1 MLMNIINILFIFV
14 VIFVLAYI
22 FGMVLINIIDE
33 RLTKLTNTTE
43 PFSNNNSKTVESKSK
58 EEETP
63 KILYKKKDESE
74 RIVTEEKNKDFTFD
88 EEYYQQMA
96 KDKKIHGFEDKSE
109 FKPWKIEKKDMPV
122 CFKNHEHIKDGS
134 SLDCSY
140 GVTNYADPYDMS
152 PMDHNLFMLNYPRN
166 MTLQDYINWLYCFVG
181 KEDELPYNHL
191 KNLEKM
197 KMGKKLVYE
206 EGVLPPPAYY
216 YPPLTSEDYFDKMY
230 NNDEQ
235 LNIDKDE
242 IKNIVDNV
250 ANEIIDEQ
258 VNKYIEYEIPNINK
272 ETLNEID
279 NEINKVI
286 DEYIN
291 EIIDKVLPVID
302 ENEIIDKND
311 TYEIK

>member
-33 RLTKLTNTTE
+33 RLTKLTVTTE
-43 PFSNNNSKTVESKSK
+43 PFSNHDLKKNEEREEEKEEQSKTRS
-58 EEETP
+58 
-63 KILYKKKDESE
+63 KKKDS
-74 RIVTEEKNKDFTFD
+74 IVISIEEKKEDFTFD

-96 KDKKIHGFEDKSE
+96 KDKKIHGFEDRAE
-109 FKPWKIEKKDMPV
+109 FKPWKIEKKDIPV

-191 KNLEKM
+191 KNLEKI

-230 NNDEQ
+230 NGQNE
-235 LNIDKDE
+235 LNIAAPLNSPTNAMMGYNYNDYSEFSQNTAVFGTTGKLRNPDIKYKKNAKQFHDFIDAKDSNNIE
-242 IKNIVDNV
+242 MTKEYDSYRIKK
-250 ANEIIDEQ
+250 NEI
-258 VNKYIEYEIPNINK
+258 
-272 ETLNEID
+272 
-279 NEINKVI
+279 
-286 DEYIN
+286 
-291 EIIDKVLPVID
+291 
-302 ENEIIDKND
+302 
-311 TYEIK
+311 